1 MHEQIFIQLLENNLT
16 NLKLYVT
23 QPIILEFKTDVFLI
37 INQILK
43 QYKKGKII
51 KNNTNEIILEIDNKL
66 IFITN
71 LNINKL
77 HSCEIININE
87 NKNIY
92 NEKNGLILF
101 DLVNYIIEKNQN
113 SIRHIDFW
121 TIQMS
126 VVNWIYFITY
136 NFNKSYLIDPNWKK
150 YVFKIKKDESKGAIS
165 TNLLHNYG
173 FVDFVVQSKSQ
184 NFLKACCVQD
194 EILKSVLNLGDSLNN
209 EFLEEITRK
218 YDTYKII
225 DRDHKYLVINIE

>member
-1 MHEQIFIQLLENNLT
+1 MDEQIFIQLLENNLT
-16 NLKLYVT
+16 NSKSYVT

-66 IFITN
+66 ISITN
-71 LNINKL
+71 LDINKF
-77 HSCEIININE
+77 HSYQIVNINE

-92 NEKNGLILF
+92 NERNSLILF

-113 SIRHIDFW
+113 SIRHINFW

-136 NFNKSYLIDPNWKK
+136 NFNNSYLIDPNWKK
-150 YVFKIKKDESKGAIS
+150 YVFKIKKDESKGVIS

-184 NFLKACCVQD
+184 NFLKAYRVQD
-194 EILKSVLNLGDSLNN
+194 EILKSVLNLGDNLNN
-209 EFLEEITRK
+209 EFLEEIMRK